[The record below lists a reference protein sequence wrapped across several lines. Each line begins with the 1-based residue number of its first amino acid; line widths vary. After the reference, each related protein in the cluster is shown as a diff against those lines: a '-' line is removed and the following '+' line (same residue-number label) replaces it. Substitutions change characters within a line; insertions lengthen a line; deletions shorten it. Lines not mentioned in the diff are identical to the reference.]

1 MCKRSVWIQLIVM
14 ICFSQS
20 LWAHGLNLFVAA
32 EGDLI
37 RGRVSFG
44 DGHGA
49 DGAVIKISDEDGHPV
64 AEISPDHDGSFT
76 YKAVTREDHLVTAD
90 SRDGHVI
97 KRWVKAE
104 MLSDHLHEPETEPHD
119 HEHASDQHMIGDEE
133 MAAFRLEQVV
143 ARQITPLREEIA
155 AYQAQVRLR
164 DILGGLGYIV
174 GLAGLA
180 LWLKGRRES

>member
-1 MCKRSVWIQLIVM
+1 M
-14 ICFSQS
+14 ICFAES

-37 RGRVSFG
+37 RGRVFFG

-49 DGAVIKISDEDGHPV
+49 DGAVIKISDEEGHLV
-64 AEISPDHDGSFT
+64 AEITPQPDGSFT
-76 YKAVTREDHLVTAD
+76 YKAVSREDYLVTAD
-90 SRDGHVI
+90 SRDGHVM
-97 KRWVKAE
+97 KRWVRAE
-104 MLSDHLHEPETEPHD
+104 MLSDHLHEHGTEAQDHD
-119 HEHASDQHMIGDEE
+119 HISHRHMLGDEE

-155 AYQAQVRLR
+155 SYQAQIRLR
-164 DILGGLGYIV
+164 DILGGLGYII

-180 LWLKGRRES
+180 MWLKGRRQA